1 MKLLHL
7 DSSIL
12 GEASAS
18 RELSRAV
25 VDAWRRSD
33 PSVEVRYRD
42 LAADAPLHLSGQSL
56 AAGGTPAELRDA
68 AQRHETALSEAVL
81 EEFLAAD
88 AIVIGAPMYNFAIPS
103 QLKAWI
109 DRIAVAGKTFR
120 YGPNGPE
127 GLAGGKRVV
136 IVSTAGGQ
144 HAGQPS
150 AAAHED
156 YLCFVLGFLGVTDIE
171 VVRAHGLA
179 IGPEAKA
186 AAITEAHAHIDRLFG
201 AADTRVRQIGF
212 G

>member
-12 GEASAS
+12 GDASAS

-25 VDAWRRSD
+25 VEAWRLAE
-33 PSVEVRYRD
+33 PGIEVRYRD
-42 LAADAPLHLSGQSL
+42 LAADAPLHLSGWSL
-56 AAGGTPAELRDA
+56 AAVGTPAELRDA
-68 AQRHETALSEAVL
+68 EQRHESALSGAVL
-81 EEFLAAD
+81 GEFLAAD

-144 HAGQPS
+144 HAGQPG

-156 YLCFVLGFLGVTDIE
+156 YLRFVLGFLGITDIE
-171 VVRAHGLA
+171 IVRAHGLA
-179 IGPEAKA
+179 MGEAAKA
-186 AAITEAHAHIDRLFG
+186 AVMAEAHVTIERLFG
-201 AADTRVRQIGF
+201 AAETRVRRVSF

>member
-18 RELSRAV
+18 RELGRAV

-33 PSVEVRYRD
+33 PSIEARYRD

-68 AQRHETALSEAVL
+68 AQRHEAALSEAVL
-81 EEFLAAD
+81 GEFLEAD

-109 DRIAVAGKTFR
+109 DRIAVAGKTFK

-156 YLCFVLGFLGVTDIE
+156 YLRFVLGFLGITDIE

-179 IGPEAKA
+179 MGPEAKA
-186 AAITEAHAHIDRLFG
+186 TAMAEARKHIEAIFGEGKAPVRRLK
-201 AADTRVRQIGF
+201 AV
-212 G
+212 